1 MGLAKPPPIDLF
13 PCHWL
18 KRQQHFTVRRTTA
31 SVSREP
37 GIWGLTRCPSV
48 ARPHS
53 SDSRLFPPPGVQE
66 GGIHI
71 VPFSLGHVPKSS
83 ATNSAPLSRVAV
95 LSSVS
100 GASHPVGPGQSDT
113 WGNSFRAA
121 THLDGRTARDI
132 AIGNSFSGSGQVD
145 TIQTQSR
152 VLQNSQAEP
161 HTHSLLLPSKTNL
174 KHIYGANRL

>member
-1 MGLAKPPPIDLF
+1 MGLAKLPPIDLF
-13 PCHWL
+13 PCHRL

-31 SVSREP
+31 SFFGGP
-37 GIWGLTRCPSV
+37 GIWGMTRCPSL

-53 SDSRLFPPPGVQE
+53 SDSWLSVPPGVQ
-66 GGIHI
+66 GGCIHI

-100 GASHPVGPGQSDT
+100 GTSHPVGPGQSDT
-113 WGNSFRAA
+113 RGNSFRAA
-121 THLDGRTARDI
+121 THLDGRTASDI
-132 AIGNSFSGSGQVD
+132 AVGNRFSGTGQVD
-145 TIQTQSR
+145 AIQTQSR
-152 VLQNSQAEP
+152 ALQNSQAEP
-161 HTHSLLLPSKTNL
+161 HTQLLLPSKTNL